1 MSRLPGDISTPEEDF
16 AWALARL
23 DENGGVPTELTLG
36 SDICS
41 ALNLYAF
48 TRDPAYLAKAKRLL
62 RRRVR
67 GQRATAGR
75 GCRPN

>member
-1 MSRLPGDISTPEEDF
+1 MSRLPGDTSTPEADF

-23 DENGGVPTELTLG
+23 DETGGVPTELNLG
-36 SDICS
+36 SGICT

-62 RRRVR
+62 RRQVR
-67 GQRATAGR
+67 GR
-75 GCRPN
+75 